1 MSSHNVHDVLDA
13 ITKAKEAYEVRPA
26 LHRRIDELEQALAN
40 ERRKHDM
47 LREEHE
53 ATEEARRQTEA
64 KLRSVEAERDQYGF
78 RNLELEEKLD
88 KARSLLGIEA
98 PAAGSM
104 DAKPAE
110 PVTPASPTS
119 PTSGVSS
126 ASTGSAEQSLTLT
139 DSGQSAAGP
148 TSTTTGTPEPT
159 VDTNPEPTADII
171 GLGQSEPHPTAPTE
185 PVFVSTSAGAETTA
199 TVTPS
204 GSHYEHDSRYTGW
217 AYWSKPRD
225 MTWGEFIDRGGKEPS
240 YPYNRNGTI

>member
-98 PAAGSM
+98 PATGSV
-104 DAKPAE
+104 DAKSAESVTTTE
-110 PVTPASPTS
+110 PVTHPTV
-119 PTSGVSS
+119 GASS
-126 ASTGSAEQSLTLT
+126 ADTGSASQSSTSIESAQSSPVHQPTL
-139 DSGQSAAGP
+139 
-148 TSTTTGTPEPT
+148 
-159 VDTNPEPTADII
+159 PEPTADIV
-171 GLGQSEPHPTAPTE
+171 GVGQSADHPTNGTE
-185 PVFVSTSAGAETTA
+185 IGGAATEAQTTASVPVQNTASVSTVTA
-199 TVTPS
+199 S
-204 GSHYEHDSRYTGW
+204 GLAYDHDGRYTGW
-217 AYWSKPRD
+217 THWSKPRD
-225 MTWGEFIDRGGKEPS
+225 MTWGEFIDRGGKEPT
-240 YPYNRNGTI
+240 YPYNRNETI